1 MKREDVLDLIR
12 NGEDSGLEFK
22 RDDVTNYDLAKEIVS
37 LLNFAGGT
45 VLLGVEDDGTITGTT
60 RDRLDEWV
68 SEICRIKIE
77 PPIIPFLSWAKEV
90 EPGKHVLSVR
100 VPVGPD
106 KPYARVHDDRRT
118 YFVRV
123 NNTCREA
130 SREELE
136 RMFQASGRL
145 QYGLKPVP
153 GASFEDLDHR
163 RLRDYL
169 VRVLAG
175 TSPAEDDVE
184 AWERLLASLDFLT
197 AAAGRLLPTIDGLL
211 LFGKTPKRYLP
222 QSGIRALCY
231 PGIEPDYATQADQDL
246 MGPLVPLGAADGTI
260 VESGLV
266 EQAIEF
272 VRRNTTPT
280 AHLEG
285 GRRIDRQTY
294 PESVIREAV
303 VNALVHR
310 DYSIAGSDI
319 TLAIFADR
327 LEIQSP
333 GRLPNTVSVEGMK
346 VGLRYA
352 RNQTLVNV
360 MRDYRYVDF
369 RGMGVRDKLI
379 PGMRQHNGTEP
390 DLVAEE
396 FRFIVRL
403 WKEPKPA

>member
-37 LLNFAGGT
+37 FLNLAGGA
-45 VLLGVEDDGTITGTT
+45 VLLGVEDDGTISGTT

-68 SEICRIKIE
+68 AELCRQKIE
-77 PPIIPFLSWAKEV
+77 PPVIPFLSWARDV
-90 EPGKHVLSVR
+90 EPGKHVLAVR

-106 KPYARVHDDRRT
+106 KPYARVHDNRRT

-153 GASFEDLDHR
+153 GASFADFDLR

-175 TSPAEDDVE
+175 TAPAEDDLQ
-184 AWERLLASLDFLT
+184 AWERLLTSLDFMT
-197 AAAGRLLPTIDGLL
+197 EVSGTRVPTIDGVL
-211 LFGKTPKRYLP
+211 LFGRTPKRYLH
-222 QSGIRALCY
+222 QTGIRALCY
-231 PGIEPDYATQADQDL
+231 PGTEADYAAKADQEL
-246 MGPLVPLGAADGTI
+246 KGPLVPLCAADGTI

-266 EQAIEF
+266 EQALDF
-272 VRRNTTPT
+272 VRRNTEPT

-285 GRRIDRQTY
+285 GRRIDRTAY
-294 PESVIREAV
+294 PEAVLREAI

-310 DYSIAGSDI
+310 DYSVAGSDI

-333 GRLPNTVSVEGMK
+333 GRLPNTVTVEGMK
-346 VGLRYA
+346 AGLRYA
-352 RNQTLVNV
+352 RNQNLVNV
-360 MRDYRYVDF
+360 LRDYRYVDF
-369 RGMGVRDKLI
+369 RGMGVREKII

-390 DLVAEE
+390 DLLAEE
-396 FRFIVRL
+396 TGFIVRL
-403 WKEPKPA
+403 WKEPRNS